1 LPGIGLMVFGRRAGT
16 AFLLTVAVFAAGT
29 MDTAAKENSE
39 IIVSAAVSLKNAF
52 EELGALYE
60 RNTGVRV
67 RLNLGASGL
76 LQKQIEAGAP
86 VDIFASAGG
95 KQMDEIQARGLI
107 FSETRRNLARNS
119 IVLVVPLH
127 SKISVRSFQELARP
141 EVGRI
146 AIGNPRTVPA
156 GQYAQEALK
165 TLNLWAKLEDRLI
178 LAENARQV
186 LDYVVRGEVEA
197 GIVYASDVSVA
208 SDRVTIA
215 DRAPKETHGPIIY
228 AMAII
233 RGTGDRASAQR
244 FIDLVLSDTGQA
256 VLKKN
261 GFIGVR

>member
-1 LPGIGLMVFGRRAGT
+1 MVFGKRAGT
-16 AFLLTVAVFAAGT
+16 ALLIAIVVFSAEN
-29 MDTAAKENSE
+29 MDTSAKEKSE

-95 KQMDEIQARGLI
+95 KQMDEIQAQGLI
-107 FSETRRNLARNS
+107 LSETRRDLARNS
-119 IVLVVPLH
+119 LVLVLPLH

-165 TLNLWAKLEDRLI
+165 TLNLWGKLEDRLI

-208 SDRVTIA
+208 SDRVA
-215 DRAPKETHGPIIY
+215 VAARAPQETYGPIIY
-228 AMAII
+228 AIAVI
-233 RGTGDRASAQR
+233 RGTGDRAYAKR

-261 GFIGVR
+261 GFISVR